1 MNGMLINNH
10 CKIQSVVALSAMEV
24 EEIACAEVCREV
36 LSLRYGLEELSLAQ
50 SSPTPV
56 DQDST
61 SAIQVSLNPES

>member
-50 SSPTPV
+50 SSPTPAS
-56 DQDST
+56 QDST
-61 SAIQVSLNPES
+61 LLTHTTDSPR